1 MSHTYRVLLRFFHH
15 TQVAKNPQMMSMFQQ
30 DKDFMQIVNVL
41 VMQMNPEMAQ
51 RAQRAAQEEERQK
64 EAQKDAAASAVNK
77 GYGSWA
83 PPKKKKEEPEQVVP
97 GWEWYVNLRGD
108 LI

>member
-1 MSHTYRVLLRFFHH
+1 MPQTYRVLHRLFHH
-15 TQVAKNPQMMSMFQQ
+15 AQVAKNPQMMSMFQQ

-51 RAQRAAQEEERQK
+51 RAQQAAQEEERRKQA
-64 EAQKDAAASAVNK
+64 EKDAAASAVNR

-83 PPKKKKEEPEQVVP
+83 PQKKKEEPKEVVP
-97 GWEWYVNLRGD
+97 E
-108 LI
+108 